1 MYYINTL
8 KQELLTA
15 KTYEHNRR
23 DETSVVDKHRCHMVV
38 KFGAFVDEDR
48 SKLPSLYWLPK
59 LQNDPISRV
68 LLLIL
73 VHVVHTS
80 DVLPHCD

>member
-8 KQELLTA
+8 KQDLRTA

-48 SKLPSLYWLPK
+48 SKLPSLYCYLNFK
-59 LQNDPISRV
+59 NDPISRV

-73 VHVVHTS
+73 VHVVHTF
-80 DVLPHCD
+80 DVMPHCD

>member
-8 KQELLTA
+8 KQDLRTA

-59 LQNDPISRV
+59 LQKRPYKSRF
-68 LLLIL
+68 IAN
-73 VHVVHTS
+73 S
-80 DVLPHCD
+80 SSCSPYF